1 MKHTRRRPTTTDPER
16 RTQATGRFRRDR
28 GPSPAQPRASG
39 TRAGA
44 THGCT
49 HPVRAPRQMLI
60 LRGSQPLG
68 ASGRGR
74 PRGPAER
81 SAEAAEAATAAPA
94 TQGVAPTPLA
104 SSAARTEVPASIEEH
119 TVSIAAGGMGRMGH
133 WFEPCGRH
141 APSRRP
147 PKAAPSRH
155 PVGWRRGAARPAQRR
170 PSAAPTA
177 WEQLRVESAGRG
189 IRPLHALGGGMA
201 GGAGAHLLAVN
212 EGVEGVLPA
221 RCDASSTSPAA
232 AAAPRRAGM
241 NTSKLE
247 ATLSSI
253 EESPSKLRITY
264 CHGSNACRGWS
275 VGRSGARPPS
285 AETRCQSRALER
297 QFLTSA
303 AQQ

>member
-104 SSAARTEVPASIEEH
+104 SSATRTEVPESTEEH

-133 WFEPCGRH
+133 WFEPWRPPRTVSSPPKSCPKSPPGGLATRGSAPCAKTALSRSHSVGAVESGERRARHTTVTRTGRRH
-141 APSRRP
+141 GGRSRRAPSRRQ
-147 PKAAPSRH
+147 
-155 PVGWRRGAARPAQRR
+155 RG
-170 PSAAPTA
+170 
-177 WEQLRVESAGRG
+177 G
-189 IRPLHALGGGMA
+189 
-201 GGAGAHLLAVN
+201 
-212 EGVEGVLPA
+212 
-221 RCDASSTSPAA
+221 
-232 AAAPRRAGM
+232 
-241 NTSKLE
+241 
-247 ATLSSI
+247 
-253 EESPSKLRITY
+253 
-264 CHGSNACRGWS
+264 
-275 VGRSGARPPS
+275 
-285 AETRCQSRALER
+285 
-297 QFLTSA
+297 
-303 AQQ
+303 

>member
-189 IRPLHALGGGMA
+189 IRPLHALGVGMA

-221 RCDASSTSPAA
+221 RCDASSTTPAA
-232 AAAPRRAGM
+232 AAAPRRAGIVAPIFGGPGHARSATPRRSGISCCISS
-241 NTSKLE
+241 TSSR
-247 ATLSSI
+247 A
-253 EESPSKLRITY
+253 
-264 CHGSNACRGWS
+264 WS
-275 VGRSGARPPS
+275 VGRGGARP
-285 AETRCQSRALER
+285 T
-297 QFLTSA
+297 
-303 AQQ
+303 